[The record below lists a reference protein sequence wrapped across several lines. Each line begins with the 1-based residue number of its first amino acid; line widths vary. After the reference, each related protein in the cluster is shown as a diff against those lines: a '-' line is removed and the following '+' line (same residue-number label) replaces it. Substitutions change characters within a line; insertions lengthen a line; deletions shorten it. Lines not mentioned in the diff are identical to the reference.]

1 MMFEISN
8 RDHGE
13 FLVEELNLEAQ
24 LAAGRSL
31 LRRHREADDELN
43 RDISEIAEAAKKA
56 SGEYGMHLEN
66 LWVDQVHS
74 TVFQGAAH
82 SMSALGMLA
91 PLTESLFVAMFAA
104 IDREKLFAS
113 ADIKGPRAS
122 LSATQLWDPHWVA
135 LVNRRTGKISAD
147 RELVPGIGQLAE
159 VTGLAAHLPAGWE
172 QRIEAFFRYRNKMF
186 HHGFEWPVDERK
198 AFSTAIK
205 KWPNGWFLKSESNRE
220 PSIFYLSDEFIRDC
234 LTMIEAVIEGTWAY
248 LVARLHKKD

>member
-24 LAAGRSL
+24 LAAGRRL

-91 PLTESLFVAMFAA
+91 PLTVRSSSL
-104 IDREKLFAS
+104 
-113 ADIKGPRAS
+113 
-122 LSATQLWDPHWVA
+122 Q
-135 LVNRRTGKISAD
+135 RT
-147 RELVPGIGQLAE
+147 
-159 VTGLAAHLPAGWE
+159 
-172 QRIEAFFRYRNKMF
+172 
-186 HHGFEWPVDERK
+186 
-198 AFSTAIK
+198 
-205 KWPNGWFLKSESNRE
+205 
-220 PSIFYLSDEFIRDC
+220 
-234 LTMIEAVIEGTWAY
+234 
-248 LVARLHKKD
+248 